1 MFVFVDGEALSI
13 LQVNALDDSG
23 YLDPEYSDYPY
34 FALRECPLENVAREA
49 YWLTEGESVK
59 DLQIVT
65 ATFTAIG
72 IATLFPR
79 VLYVQPGGDH
89 TRYRLNGR
97 LEKTCMSSDG
107 FLLYSV
113 STDRV
118 HTVV

>member
-1 MFVFVDGEALSI
+1 LFVFVDGEALSI
-13 LQVNALDDSG
+13 LQVNALDLHG

-34 FALRECPLENVAREA
+34 FALRECPLENVARAA

-65 ATFTAIG
+65 VTFTAIG

-79 VLYVQPGGDH
+79 VLYVQPGGQH
-89 TRYRLNGR
+89 TRYRLDGR
-97 LEKTCMSSDG
+97 LEKSCMSSDG
-107 FLLYSV
+107 YLLYSIA
-113 STDRV
+113 TDRV